1 MSYQDMQSCIRDLEK
16 NGQLVRVPDLEIDA
30 QLELAAVQR
39 RAFRAGS
46 PTLLFPRI
54 KNCAFPMLANLYG
67 TMERTRFIFRKTLG
81 RVERLLKAKADP
93 AAVLRRPWQF
103 AGVPLTLLSMLP
115 KTVRQGPVLEGQTT
129 LSALPQLVSWPKD
142 GGAYVTLPQVY
153 TEDPDKPGFFASNL
167 GMYRVQI
174 SGNKYVRDKEAGLHY
189 QIHRGIGPHH
199 MAALRRGEDLPVRI
213 FIGGPPA
220 MTLAAVMPLPEG
232 VPELCFAGALAGRR
246 IAMIAPPRNQ
256 KGAGLPMLAEADFCI
271 SGSLSGAGGNAPLKP
286 EGPFGDHLGYY
297 SLTHDFPVL
306 RVEAVHHRKDAVW
319 PFTSVGRPPQED
331 TVFGDFIHELTA
343 DLVPT
348 VFSGVHEVHAVD
360 AAGVHPL
367 LLAVGSER
375 YVPFAEGR
383 IPQELLTCGLNLL
396 GSTQTS
402 LAKYLLIGARE
413 DSPALSARDIP
424 AFLAHMLY
432 RTDFARDL
440 HFITRTTMDTLDYSG
455 ISLNQGS
462 KLLWAAAGEPVR
474 RLVAEMPPDFTLP
487 DGFGRARMF
496 APGILVC
503 SGPKHTAPRDAQDES
518 MRRLAAHLTALKP
531 SRERDGSIDPQGL
544 PHEVALLVVVDDVD
558 FTCRSWDNFLWV
570 AFTRSDPA
578 TDLYG
583 AREFTHCKHWGCAA
597 PLIMDARMKSFHAPP
612 LEDDPDVERRIDAWA
627 APGGPLHGLV

>member
-30 QLELAAVQR
+30 HLELAAVQR

-46 PTLLFPRI
+46 PALLFPRV
-54 KNCAFPMLANLYG
+54 KNCAFPVLANLYG
-67 TMERTRFIFRKTLG
+67 TMERARFIFRKTLG

-93 AAVLRRPWQF
+93 AAVLCRPWQF

-115 KTVRQGPVLEGQTT
+115 KKVTGGPVLEGQTT
-129 LSALPQLVSWPKD
+129 LSALPQQVSWPKD
-142 GGAYVTLPQVY
+142 GGAFITLPQVY

-174 SGNKYVRDKEAGLHY
+174 SGNEYVRDKEAGLHY

-199 MAALRRGEDLPVRI
+199 MAALRRGEDLPVNV
-213 FIGGPPA
+213 FVGGPPA

-232 VPELCFAGALAGRR
+232 VPELCFAGALVGRR
-246 IAMIAPPRNQ
+246 ISMIVPPRSQ
-256 KGAGLPMLAEADFCI
+256 KGVGLPMLAEADFCI
-271 SGSLSGAGGNAPLKP
+271 SGYLSGAGGKVPLKP

-383 IPQELLTCGLNLL
+383 MPQELLTCGLALL

-413 DSPALSARDIP
+413 DSPAFNARDVP
-424 AFLAHMLY
+424 AFLAHILC

-440 HFITRTTMDTLDYSG
+440 HFITRTTTDTLDYCG
-455 ISLNQGS
+455 ISLNHGS

-474 RLVAEMPPDFTLP
+474 RLAAEMPPDFTLP

-503 SGPKHTAPRDAQDES
+503 SGPKHTAPRDAQDEG
-518 MRRLAAHLTALKP
+518 MGRLAAHLTGLKP
-531 SRERDGSIDPQGL
+531 PRERNGSTDPHGL
-544 PHEVALLVVVDDVD
+544 PHEVALLVVVDDVE

-583 AREFTHCKHWGCAA
+583 AREFIHCKHWGCAA
-597 PLIMDARMKSFHAPP
+597 PLIMDARMKGFHAPP